1 MKNDTHFS
9 IKFKTFIKRVL
20 KRKNSNRL
28 NSKNQ
33 ALIKKRDSVKNLNK
47 EKRMSSYKSH
57 SFLLSPSDTEPPTG
71 IHHKSYS
78 QSYMTDS
85 DSPMSS
91 PKVNP
96 IQTSSSSSL
105 YQSQSSSVESLN
117 IITSGQSHE
126 ISNIPSFI
134 TPNNHIPTSSSY
146 LLPNSS
152 TSGNLSTSYTN
163 LNNQSSF
170 HAPTMV
176 PVHNL
181 NPNVPLP
188 RFNSRR
194 RLSYPLNAVIG
205 PSFSTSSFPAPITP
219 FNNSVAASTT
229 NLSPEKH
236 IDKSSLDPKLIIFM
250 VGLPARG
257 KSYICQKLRRYLAWI
272 GYKTRIFNVG
282 NKRRVA
288 HLNYEQTKVPGTKHD
303 ANFFDPSN
311 AEYSSERDLL
321 ALETLEELI
330 SWLKRG
336 GNVGIHDATNS
347 TQKRRELLME
357 RCKKEPN
364 VITMFVESICTDKDV
379 IERNVSMKLRSPDY
393 IHMDPEQAIADFKA
407 RMANY
412 EKAYQP
418 VWDIIFMVIYVH
430 SVFSTL

>member
-1 MKNDTHFS
+1 MKNDFNIS
-9 IKFKTFIKRVL
+9 VKFKTFIKRKL
-20 KRKNSNRL
+20 KRKHSKRL
-28 NSKNQ
+28 NSTKTK
-33 ALIKKRDSVKNLNK
+33 LIEKKKSIKQLQNNR
-47 EKRMSSYKSH
+47 EEMSSYSKSH
-57 SFLLSPSDTEPPTG
+57 SFLLSPN
-71 IHHKSYS
+71 
-78 QSYMTDS
+78 DS
-85 DSPMSS
+85 DSNLDIHNTSYTQVYMDDSDKNDTSPMNSPRISIPIPGSS
-91 PKVNP
+91 
-96 IQTSSSSSL
+96 TSL
-105 YQSQSSSVESLN
+105 YNSESSIN
-117 IITSGQSHE
+117 NSGQNVASHD

-134 TPNNHIPTSSSY
+134 TPNNHIPGNSSY
-146 LLPNSS
+146 LLPNSN
-152 TSGNLSTSYTN
+152 TSNNLSGSFNN
-163 LNNQSSF
+163 LNNQTF

-194 RLSYPLNAVIG
+194 RLSYPLNAVLG
-205 PSFSTSSFPAPITP
+205 PSFSNNSFPAPITP
-219 FNNSVAASTT
+219 FNNSVTTSIT

-347 TQKRRELLME
+347 TKKRRELLMA

-364 VITMFVESICTDKDV
+364 VITMFVESI
-379 IERNVSMKLRSPDY
+379 
-393 IHMDPEQAIADFKA
+393 
-407 RMANY
+407 
-412 EKAYQP
+412 
-418 VWDIIFMVIYVH
+418 W
-430 SVFSTL
+430 